1 MPDPLETMAFT
12 GGPEAESPSFEL
24 PSPDETIEDDETRTR
39 AYVES
44 VEIAVEEARLKAA
57 AEADATSAKL
67 ARKIGE
73 EKMPDTD
80 TTAPTNPIPSAEM
93 AAPETGADNVLQVDP
108 REVNYVMQAAI
119 NQVNDLNTKVLV
131 LTGRCKHYEDYIGA
145 LHAALDKAKI
155 PVPVLLRG
163 EITKYVATM
172 PVDKPE

>member
-1 MPDPLETMAFT
+1 MSDPLETMAFT
-12 GGPEAESPSFEL
+12 GGPEAESPSFAL

-44 VEIAVEEARLKAA
+44 VETAVEEARLKAA

-73 EKMPDTD
+73 EEMPDTD
-80 TTAPTNPIPSAEM
+80 ATANSIPSTEM

-108 REVNYVMQAAI
+108 REVNFVMQAAI

-131 LTGRCKHYEDYIGA
+131 LTGRCKHYESYINA
-145 LHAALDKAKI
+145 LHAALDKANI

-172 PVDKPE
+172 SVDKSE